1 MAPPSLGRIA
11 MKLGLIGKAIMNSS
25 SPDLHV
31 RLGKLIGIPA
41 TYDLFDANE
50 QPIASLEQQVRKVIA
65 EGYRGVNVTYP
76 WKEDAVKLA
85 TRPSRGASMVGSA
98 NTLVFEDGEIIAE
111 NTDFT
116 GFMSG
121 FRATLGGREPGRVLQ
136 LGTGGVGKA
145 VAFGLASLGAS
156 EVILMDLDESKSRQ
170 LAAELAAHGFK
181 ASTIT
186 PEQVAETV
194 PSCDGLVNCTPVGH
208 EKSPGCPMPSEL
220 VAAHHWIFD
229 AVYVPAVT
237 EFVAAAKAAGAA
249 VVSGVSL
256 FVFQGV
262 DAFKLFCED
271 EAKRAAADAQA
282 GTLFAHYRRELLKES
297 DA

>member
-1 MAPPSLGRIA
+1 

-31 RLGKLIGIPA
+31 RLGQLTGIPA

-50 QPIASLEQQVRKVIA
+50 QPIESLAAQVKKVS
-65 EGYRGVNVTYP
+65 ELGYRGVNVTYP
-76 WKEDAVKLA
+76 WKETAVALA
-85 TRPSRGASMVGSA
+85 TDPSEGAKMVGAA
-98 NTLVFEDGEIIAE
+98 NTLVFENGNIIAE

-116 GFMSG
+116 GFISG
-121 FRATLGGREPGRVLQ
+121 FRATLGERKPGRVL
-136 LGTGGVGKA
+136 LMGTGGVGKA
-145 VAFGLASLGAS
+145 VAFGLGKLGAD
-156 EVILMDLDESKSRQ
+156 EVILMDLDETKSHQ
-170 LAAELAAHGFK
+170 LAQELAEHGFH

-186 PEQVAETV
+186 PAQLAASI
-194 PSCDGLVNCTPVGH
+194 PNCDGLVNCTPIGH
-208 EKSPGCPMPSEL
+208 EKSPGCPLPAEL
-220 VAAHHWIFD
+220 IEAHHWIFD

-237 EFVAAAKAAGAA
+237 EFISAAKAAGAA
-249 VVSGVSL
+249 VMSGVSL

-271 EAKRAAADAQA
+271 ESKRAAADQQSA
-282 GTLFAHYRRELLKES
+282 TLFAHYRRELLKEN

>member
-1 MAPPSLGRIA
+1 

-31 RLGKLIGIPA
+31 RLGQLTGIPA

-50 QPIASLEQQVRKVIA
+50 QPIESLESQVRKVIA
-65 EGYRGVNVTYP
+65 EGYRGVNVTFP
-76 WKEDAVKLA
+76 WKEDAVTLA
-85 TRPSRGASMVGSA
+85 TRPFQGASMVGSA
-98 NTLVFEDGEIIAE
+98 NTLVFEQGEIIAE

-121 FRATLGGREPGRVLQ
+121 FRATLGERRPGRVLQ

-145 VAFGLASLGAS
+145 VAFGLASLGAT
-156 EVILMDLDESKSRQ
+156 EIVLMDLDDSKSQR
-170 LAAELAAHGFK
+170 LADELGAHGFK
-181 ASTIT
+181 ASIIRA
-186 PEQVAETV
+186 EQVAEVV
-194 PSCDGLVNCTPVGH
+194 PECDGLVNCTPVGH
-208 EKSPGCPMPSEL
+208 EKSPGCPLPREL
-220 VAAHHWIFD
+220 VTAKHWIFD

-237 EFVAAAKAAGAA
+237 EFVAAAQVVGAA
-249 VVSGVSL
+249 IMSGVSL

-271 EAKRAAADAQA
+271 QDKRSAADAQA
-282 GTLFAHYRRELLKES
+282 ATLFAHYRRELLKEK

>member
-1 MAPPSLGRIA
+1 

-25 SPDLHV
+25 SPDLHT
-31 RLGKLIGIPA
+31 RLGELTGIPT

-50 QPIASLEQQVRKVIA
+50 QPIESLESQVKKVIA
-65 EGYRGVNVTYP
+65 AGYRGVNVTFP
-76 WKEDAVKLA
+76 WKETAVKLA
-85 TRPSRGASMVGSA
+85 TRPSIGAKMVGAA
-98 NTLVFEDGEIIAE
+98 NTLVFEKGEIIAE

-121 FRATLGGREPGRVLQ
+121 FRATLGERKPGRVL
-136 LGTGGVGKA
+136 LMGTGGVGKA
-145 VAFGLASLGAS
+145 VAFGLGQLGAS
-156 EVILMDLDESKSRQ
+156 EVILMDLDSAKSHQ
-170 LAAELAAHGFK
+170 LANELQQQGFV

-186 PEQVAETV
+186 AEQLAETV
-194 PSCDGLVNCTPVGH
+194 PHCDGLVNCTPIGH
-208 EKSPGCPMPSEL
+208 EKSPGCPIPAKL
-220 VAAHHWIFD
+220 VQAHHWIFD

-237 EFVAAAKAAGAA
+237 EFITAAKQASAA

-271 EAKRAAADAQA
+271 EAKREAAEQQSA
-282 GTLFAHYRRELLKES
+282 TLFAHYRRELIKEN

>member
-1 MAPPSLGRIA
+1 
-11 MKLGLIGKAIMNSS
+11 MKLGLIGKAIMHSS

-31 RLGKLIGIPA
+31 RLGALIDIPV

-50 QPIASLEQQVRKVIA
+50 QPIASLESQVRQVIT
-65 EGYRGVNVTYP
+65 EGYRGVNVTFP
-76 WKEDAVKLA
+76 WKESAVRLA
-85 TRPSRGASMVGSA
+85 TQVSEGAAMVGAA
-98 NTLVFEDGEIIAE
+98 NTLVFENGQIIAE

-116 GFMSG
+116 GFISG
-121 FRATLGGREPGRVLQ
+121 FQATLGERSPGRVLL

-145 VAFGLASLGAS
+145 AAFGLGKLGAK
-156 EVILMDLDESKSRQ
+156 EVILMDLDINKSRQ
-170 LAAELAAHGFK
+170 LAAELMASGFK

-194 PSCDGLVNCTPVGH
+194 PQCDGLVNCTPIGH
-208 EKSPGCPMPSEL
+208 EKSPGCPLPAEL
-220 VAAHHWIFD
+220 IKSHHWIFD

-237 EFVAAAKAAGAA
+237 EFIAAAKQADAA
-249 VVSGVSL
+249 VMSGVSL

-271 EAKRAAADAQA
+271 EEKRAAAEAQA
-282 GTLFAHYRRELLKES
+282 VTLFAHYRRELLKES
-297 DA
+297 TE

>member
-1 MAPPSLGRIA
+1 MVPPSLGRIA

-31 RLGKLIGIPA
+31 RLGELTGIPA

-50 QPIASLEQQVRKVIA
+50 QPIASLEEQVRKVIA

-76 WKEDAVKLA
+76 WKEAAVSLA
-85 TRPSRGASMVGSA
+85 TRPSEGARMVGAA
-98 NTLVFEDGEIIAE
+98 NTLVFEEGEIIAE

-121 FRATLGGREPGRVLQ
+121 FRATLGDREPGRVL
-136 LGTGGVGKA
+136 LIGTGGVGKA
-145 VAFGLASLGAS
+145 VAFGLGKLGAS
-156 EVILMDLDESKSRQ
+156 EVILMDLDPAKSRQ
-170 LAAELAAHGFK
+170 LAGELEAQGFA

-186 PEQVAETV
+186 AEQLAETV
-194 PSCDGLVNCTPVGH
+194 PGCDGLVNCTPIGH
-208 EKSPGCPMPSEL
+208 EKSPGCPLPKEL
-220 VAAHHWIFD
+220 IQAHHWIFD

-237 EFVAAAKAAGAA
+237 EFIAAATAVGAS

-271 EAKRAAADAQA
+271 EAKRAAAEEQA
-282 GTLFAHYRRELLKES
+282 ATLFAHYKRELLKENG
-297 DA
+297 

>member
-1 MAPPSLGRIA
+1 

-31 RLGKLIGIPA
+31 RLGQLTGIPT

-50 QPIASLEQQVRKVIA
+50 QPIASLESQVNKVIA
-65 EGYRGVNVTYP
+65 EGYRGVNVTFP
-76 WKEDAVKLA
+76 WKETAVKLA
-85 TRPSRGASMVGSA
+85 TRPSPGAKMVGAA
-98 NTLVFEDGEIIAE
+98 NTLVFENGEILAE

-121 FRATLGGREPGRVLQ
+121 FRATLGARQPGRVL
-136 LGTGGVGKA
+136 LIGTGGVGKA
-145 VAFGLASLGAS
+145 VAFGLGQLGAS
-156 EVILMDLDESKSRQ
+156 EVILVDLDEEKSRQ
-170 LAAELAAHGFK
+170 LADELTQHGFK
-181 ASTIT
+181 ASAIH
-186 PEQVAETV
+186 PEQLAETV
-194 PSCDGLVNCTPVGH
+194 PHCDGLVNCTPIGH
-208 EKSPGCPMPSEL
+208 EKSPGCPLPAEL
-220 VAAHHWIFD
+220 VQSHHWIFD

-237 EFVAAAKAAGAA
+237 EFIAAAKQVGAA

-271 EAKRAAADAQA
+271 EAKREAADQQSA
-282 GTLFAHYRRELLKES
+282 TLFAHYRRKLLKEN

>member
-1 MAPPSLGRIA
+1 

-31 RLGKLIGIPA
+31 RLGQLTDIPT

-50 QPIASLEQQVRKVIA
+50 QPIESLESQLKKVIA
-65 EGYRGVNVTYP
+65 AGYRGVNVTFP
-76 WKEDAVKLA
+76 WKETAVKLA
-85 TRPSRGASMVGSA
+85 TRPSVGAKMVGAA
-98 NTLVFEDGEIIAE
+98 NTLVFENGEIIAE

-121 FRATLGGREPGRVLQ
+121 FRATLGERKPGRVL
-136 LGTGGVGKA
+136 LMGTGGVGKA
-145 VAFGLASLGAS
+145 VAFGLGQLGAS
-156 EVILMDLDESKSRQ
+156 EVILMDLDNTKSHQ
-170 LAAELAAHGFK
+170 LADELQQQGFA
-181 ASTIT
+181 ASTISAA
-186 PEQVAETV
+186 QLAETV
-194 PSCDGLVNCTPVGH
+194 PHCDGLVNCTPIGH
-208 EKSPGCPMPSEL
+208 EKSPGCPIPAEL
-220 VAAHHWIFD
+220 VQAHHWIFD

-237 EFVAAAKAAGAA
+237 EFITAAKQAGAA

-271 EAKRAAADAQA
+271 EAKREAADQQSA
-282 GTLFAHYRRELLKES
+282 TLFAYYRHELLKES

>member
-1 MAPPSLGRIA
+1 

-31 RLGKLIGIPA
+31 RLGQLTGIPA

-50 QPIASLEQQVRKVIA
+50 QAIESLESQVRKVIA

-76 WKEDAVKLA
+76 WKEQAVALA
-85 TRPSRGASMVGSA
+85 TRPSEGARMVGAA
-98 NTLVFEDGEIIAE
+98 NTLVFENGEIIAE

-121 FRATLGGREPGRVLQ
+121 FRATLGEREPGRVL
-136 LGTGGVGKA
+136 LIGTGGVGKA
-145 VAFGLASLGAS
+145 VAFGLAKLGAS
-156 EVILMDLDESKSRQ
+156 EVILMDLDEGKSRT
-170 LAAELAAHGFK
+170 LAGELEAQGFK
-181 ASTIT
+181 ASTVT
-186 PEQVAETV
+186 HAQLAETV
-194 PSCDGLVNCTPVGH
+194 PNCDGLVNCTPIGH
-208 EKSPGCPMPSEL
+208 EKSPGCPLPAEL

-237 EFVAAAKAAGAA
+237 EFISAAKHVGAA

-271 EAKRAAADAQA
+271 ADKRAAADEQA
-282 GTLFAHYRRELLKES
+282 ATLFAHYRRELMKET
-297 DA
+297 D